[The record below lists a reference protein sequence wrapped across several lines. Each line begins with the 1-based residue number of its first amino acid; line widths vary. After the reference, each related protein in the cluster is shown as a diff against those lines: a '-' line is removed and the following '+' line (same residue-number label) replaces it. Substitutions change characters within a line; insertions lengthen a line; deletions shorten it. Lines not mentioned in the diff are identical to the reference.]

1 MKLRTRIAVVA
12 AAAVAVA
19 VVLVSAAAFVAA
31 RQQLRSE
38 IDGSLVDRAVAIQH
52 LGDDPEGLVGAE
64 GPMRR
69 GFGFLAGSRG
79 PAFDTVYYQVTL
91 PTGEVLIP
99 EGQEVLPSADLDAA
113 ADGLVLTDARV
124 DDVHVRMVT
133 VNTELLG
140 FVQIARPLTEV
151 DATLAGL
158 AAALFVFGTVGVLLA
173 AGAGLL
179 IARSAL
185 KPIDELAQA
194 AEHVAETQDLAA
206 RIDITSN
213 DEVGRLAA
221 EFNAMMAALETSRQE
236 QQRLVRDAGHELRTP
251 LTALRTNIELL
262 GRKRDLTDEQRTELI
277 AAADAEVKDLS
288 LLVGEVVDLASD
300 RYTEGLV
307 EDLRLDEIVASSV
320 ERAERR
326 FHVAIELDSEPSPVR
341 GRPSA
346 LSRAVDNLIDN
357 AVKWGERDGPIE
369 VAVAGGRVSV
379 RDHGPGIDDADR
391 DQIFD
396 RFYRSPS
403 ARSMPGSGLGLS
415 IVKQVVDASGG
426 FVFAAAADG
435 GGAIVGFD
443 LGSGTTE

>member
-19 VVLVSAAAFVAA
+19 VVLVSAAAFVLA

-38 IDGSLVDRAVAIQH
+38 IDESLVERAVAIQH
-52 LGDDPEGLVGAE
+52 LGEDPRGLVGSE

-69 GFGFLAGSRG
+69 GFGFLASSRG

-99 EGQEVLPSADLDAA
+99 EGQDVLPPADVGVAEDTIALN
-113 ADGLVLTDARV
+113 DARI

-133 VNTELLG
+133 VNAEVLG

-158 AAALFVFGTVGVLLA
+158 AAALFVFGAVGVAVA

-185 KPIDELAQA
+185 KPIDELARA
-194 AEHVAETQDLAA
+194 AEHVADTQDLGA
-206 RIDITSN
+206 RIQITSD

-221 EFNAMMAALETSRQE
+221 EFNSMMAALETSRQE

-262 GRKRDLTDEQRTELI
+262 GRTRGLTDEQRAELI

-300 RYTEGLV
+300 RYTEGPIG
-307 EDLRLDEIVASSV
+307 DLRLDEIVALSV

-326 FHVAIELDSEPSPVR
+326 FDVEVRLRTEPSPVR

-357 AVKWGERDGPIE
+357 AVKWGGGDGPIE
-369 VAVAGGRVSV
+369 VVVSDGKVSV
-379 RDHGPGIDDADR
+379 RDHGPGIDDVDR
-391 DQIFD
+391 DQVFD
-396 RFYRSPS
+396 RFYRSAS

-426 FVFAAAADG
+426 TVFAEPADG

-443 LGSGTTE
+443 IPAATSE